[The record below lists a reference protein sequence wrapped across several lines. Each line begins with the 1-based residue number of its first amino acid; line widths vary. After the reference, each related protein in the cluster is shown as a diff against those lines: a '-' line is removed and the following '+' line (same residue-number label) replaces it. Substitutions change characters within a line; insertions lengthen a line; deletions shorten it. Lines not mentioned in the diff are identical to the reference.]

1 MQSSS
6 NTKQH
11 LKREQTPWDQSA
23 GLATS
28 DLIATSMMAAS
39 RAMLA
44 RGLGSS
50 LTMSSSVCTGRS
62 AAPQLHLHRAL
73 AAAAGGG
80 RTTAKRRAG
89 RARAAMP
96 AEEDSAI
103 VFAGDRILRQVL
115 DMRSIATFGTRI
127 GFCRPV

>member
-1 MQSSS
+1 MQLSN

-11 LKREQTPWDQSA
+11 LKREQTPRDQSA

-50 LTMSSSVCTGRS
+50 LTMSNTVCTGRS

-73 AAAAGGG
+73 AAAAGRG

-89 RARAAMP
+89 RARAAM

-103 VFAGDRILRQVL
+103 VFAGNRILRQVP
-115 DMRSIATFGTRI
+115 DMRSIATFGTCI